1 MAWGE
6 TGRRLNAIFERNRDA
21 FVNIED
27 GFDVHDVAWWEC
39 RNMSERGPYSTS
51 FITECCRVILFEEI
65 ILGDGKHLFLVEEE
79 DMLNVLYAS
88 ARSRGLCPVRAA
100 ARRIQL
106 GMGNWIR
113 TLTAAARFAKAIV
126 RRGHILRDL
135 RKHRKQHPAPHSAL
149 AECDV
154 LVAAWTKAGDFPSAG
169 QRDLAHSMG
178 FLPRHLRERGLKVG
192 YIALPLDEIS
202 DPTEIHRNVTGAT
215 DLVVLPDDAL
225 RFRDLLAVAIWSL
238 GNRARPK
245 TTFRIAGHDLS
256 QVARMVLR
264 REAFDWRP
272 VNARLLS
279 QLGPWLAKA
288 GGTPD
293 AVFHVYENQTWEKG
307 LRQGLR
313 AALPQTRIIGCHQ
326 SPMSALYP
334 SMWPSRA
341 ETRAGRWPDVVLTH
355 GENGRRTLL
364 ESGIAPG
371 RVLTAGLFRDSAF
384 IVPRA
389 TRNRGASP
397 VRLLCATGP
406 GFQECC
412 ELVRKAGA
420 AAAER
425 PGTQVL
431 VNFHP
436 LTIDDFRT
444 NVRSFAATHCPP
456 GIDIRYSDAPIRD
469 LLNDGFDA
477 VLYADTNSGFEAVSS
492 GARAINVARDHAL
505 AFDKLPEGLS
515 RRVYSVEDIQT
526 AIDELADPQ
535 WWPTEHVVETLM
547 ADCFAVADID
557 VVLSAAWPVKSTS
570 TAEKVIQ

>member
-1 MAWGE
+1 
-6 TGRRLNAIFERNRDA
+6 
-21 FVNIED
+21 
-27 GFDVHDVAWWEC
+27 
-39 RNMSERGPYSTS
+39 MSERGPYSTS
-51 FITECCRVILFEEI
+51 FIIECCRAILFEEI
-65 ILGDGKHLFLVEEE
+65 IHNGGKHLFLVEEE

-88 ARSRGLCPVRAA
+88 ARSRGLGPVRAFA
-100 ARRIQL
+100 KRVRL
-106 GMGNWIR
+106 GMGNGIR
-113 TLTAAARFAKAIV
+113 TLTAAARFAKAIAQ
-126 RRGHILRDL
+126 RGRILRDL
-135 RKHRKQHPAPHSAL
+135 RRRRKQHPVSQSAL
-149 AECDV
+149 AECNV
-154 LVAAWTKAGDFPSAG
+154 LVAAWTKAGDFPSG
-169 QRDLAHSMG
+169 EVRDLAHSMG
-178 FLPRHLRERGLKVG
+178 FLPRHLRARGLKVG

-202 DPTEIHRNVTGAT
+202 EPTEIHRNVTGAT
-215 DLVVLPDDAL
+215 DPVVLPDDAL
-225 RFRDLLAVAIWSL
+225 RFRDLLAVAMWSL
-238 GNRARPK
+238 RNGARPK

-256 QVARMVLR
+256 QIARMVAR

-279 QLGPWLAKA
+279 RLGPWLANA
-288 GGTPD
+288 GCTPD

-341 ETRAGRWPDVVLTH
+341 ESRAGRWPDVVLTH
-355 GENGRRTLL
+355 GEDGRRTLL
-364 ESGIAPG
+364 ESGIAPD

-389 TRNRGASP
+389 TRNRGDSL

-420 AAAER
+420 AAAGR
-425 PGTQVL
+425 PGTQIV

-444 NVRSFAATHCPP
+444 NVRSFASAHCPP
-456 GIDIRYSDAPIRD
+456 GVDIRYSDAPIRG

-515 RRVYSVEDIQT
+515 RRVYGVEDIQA

-535 WWPTEHVVETLM
+535 RWPTEHIVETLM
-547 ADCFAVADID
+547 ADCFTAADIN
-557 VVLSAAWPVKSTS
+557 VVLSAAWPAKSTS